1 MGSMV
6 LNTNTVALT
15 VDMDVEGD
23 ALNHT
28 TISCLRLCLL
38 FSCCQVYFEQA
49 EALLRTTEIAFPA
62 IPLITD
68 GQPIKAR

>member
-1 MGSMV
+1 MV

-38 FSCCQVYFEQA
+38 HRCSVEAVAVTFSWRQVV
-49 EALLRTTEIAFPA
+49 
-62 IPLITD
+62 
-68 GQPIKAR
+68 